1 MKFTETALKKLK
13 PKAIRYEVAE
23 ANGRGFR
30 LRVYPSGRKS
40 FIARY
45 RFGAASRVAVYGS
58 FPAKTLAEAHA
69 EHGALLLALE
79 RGVRMCYHDGAGAR
93 RARSPGATWLNCS
106 TRWGTRRTDPRA
118 RALDL
123 LEHVSAGYRARAG

>member
-1 MKFTETALKKLK
+1 MLFGAIVYPSVYPSHGASPMKFTETALKKLK

-45 RFGAASRVAVYGS
+45 RFGAASRVAVYR
-58 FPAKTLAEAHA
+58 AWRCHTRTLRAS
-69 EHGALLLALE
+69 
-79 RGVRMCYHDGAGAR
+79 VR
-93 RARSPGATWLNCS
+93 P
-106 TRWGTRRTDPRA
+106 P
-118 RALDL
+118 
-123 LEHVSAGYRARAG
+123 V